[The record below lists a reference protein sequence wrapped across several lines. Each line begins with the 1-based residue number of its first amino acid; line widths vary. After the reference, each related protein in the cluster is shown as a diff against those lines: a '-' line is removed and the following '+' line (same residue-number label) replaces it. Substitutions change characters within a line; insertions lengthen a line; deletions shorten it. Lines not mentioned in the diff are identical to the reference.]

1 MTQLLL
7 DDKCGITLSDEEQC
21 VLIEILSCSVR
32 RASGATPPPGRAK
45 GKVNNCLAIRVN
57 LEGGF
62 PTPKADFPSLEYN
75 LGINYPMCWFM
86 IGCSYCQTGR
96 RRP

>member
-21 VLIEILSCSVR
+21 VLIEIMASSVR

-45 GKVNNCLAIRVN
+45 GKVLLAYVHTCKCSLLYVN
-57 LEGGF
+57 LV
-62 PTPKADFPSLEYN
+62 
-75 LGINYPMCWFM
+75 
-86 IGCSYCQTGR
+86 GC
-96 RRP
+96 